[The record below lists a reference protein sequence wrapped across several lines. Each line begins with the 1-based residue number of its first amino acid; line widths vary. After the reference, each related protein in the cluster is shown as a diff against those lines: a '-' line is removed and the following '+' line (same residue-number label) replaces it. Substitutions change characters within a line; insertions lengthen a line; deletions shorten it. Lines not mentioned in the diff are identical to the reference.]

1 MLIFFLREFPD
12 LTHQGIPKL
21 RPKPLPSGNLHVKR
35 NVIVLL
41 KSLEGDVV
49 KGIRRLDEISLLTER
64 KSDPRI
70 TSKNCQAVMRI
81 VFQCKT
87 KYMLKPC
94 ESTTILLPFRT
105 LSGRREI
112 DYFKGGRFCP
122 FSSQYRKISLVS
134 FI

>member
-21 RPKPLPSGNLHVKR
+21 RPKPLPPGNLHVKR

-64 KSDPRI
+64 KGDPRI

-87 KYMLKPC
+87 KYILKPC

-105 LSGRREI
+105 LSSRREI
-112 DYFKGGRFCP
+112 DYLKGGRFCP
-122 FSSQYRKISLVS
+122 FSSQYRKISLVCS
-134 FI
+134 I